1 MHKLYRVTYRLHEG
15 KESDDIA
22 SRFLFTEEEMHETVD
37 WYSSFNSL
45 LDAVKAHKCPGLYCG
60 ETAFTH
66 RLCLYYYGVRF
77 DGTITE
83 RDFVNPTSFETMY
96 QECSPQHYDY
106 DFFKK
111 NLSMNDFMTF
121 IQERYGTAPSKQ
133 GLGLKFVIE

>member
-37 WYSSFNSL
+37 WYSSFDSL

-66 RLCLYYYGVRF
+66 RLCMYYYGVRF

-96 QECSPQHYDY
+96 HECSPQHYNY

-111 NLSMNDFMTF
+111 NLSMDDFMNF
-121 IQERYGTAPSKQ
+121 LQERYGAGCKTILFNTAMEK
-133 GLGLKFVIE
+133 

>member
-37 WYSSFNSL
+37 WYSSFDSL

-66 RLCLYYYGVRF
+66 RLCMYYYGVRF

-96 QECSPQHYDY
+96 HECSPQHYNY

-111 NLSMNDFMTF
+111 NLSMDDFMIF
-121 IQERYGTAPSKQ
+121 LQERYGAGCKTILFNTAMEK
-133 GLGLKFVIE
+133 

>member
-37 WYSSFNSL
+37 WCRSFDSL

-66 RLCLYYYGVRF
+66 RLCMYYYGVRF

-96 QECSPQHYDY
+96 HECSPQHYNY

-111 NLSMNDFMTF
+111 NLSMDDFMTF
-121 IQERYGTAPSKQ
+121 LQERYGAGCKTILFNTAMEK
-133 GLGLKFVIE
+133 

>member
-22 SRFLFTEEEMHETVD
+22 SRFLFTEEEMYETVD
-37 WYSSFNSL
+37 WYSSFDSL

-66 RLCLYYYGVRF
+66 RLCMYYYGVRF

-83 RDFVNPTSFETMY
+83 RDFVNSTSFETMY
-96 QECSPQHYDY
+96 HECSPQHYNY

-111 NLSMNDFMTF
+111 NLSMDDFMTF
-121 IQERYGTAPSKQ
+121 LQERYGAGCKTILFNTAMEK
-133 GLGLKFVIE
+133 

>member
-83 RDFVNPTSFETMY
+83 RDFVNPTSFESMY
-96 QECSPQHYDY
+96 HECSPQHYDY

-111 NLSMNDFMTF
+111 NLSMDDFMTF
-121 IQERYGTAPSKQ
+121 LQERYGAASTQIIQTILSDN
-133 GLGLKFVIE
+133 E

>member
-22 SRFLFTEEEMHETVD
+22 SSFLFTEEEMHETVD

-83 RDFVNPTSFETMY
+83 RDFVNPTSFETTY
-96 QECSPQHYDY
+96 HECSPQHYDY

-121 IQERYGTAPSKQ
+121 IQERYGTVPSKQ
-133 GLGLKFVIE
+133 GLGLKFVID

>member
-66 RLCLYYYGVRF
+66 RLFLYYYGVRF

-83 RDFVNPTSFETMY
+83 RDFVNPTSFETTY
-96 QECSPQHYDY
+96 HECSPQHYDY

-121 IQERYGTAPSKQ
+121 IQERYGTVPSKQ
-133 GLGLKFVIE
+133 GLGLKFVID

>member
-1 MHKLYRVTYRLHEG
+1 
-15 KESDDIA
+15 
-22 SRFLFTEEEMHETVD
+22 MHETVD
-37 WYSSFNSL
+37 WYSSFDSL

-66 RLCLYYYGVRF
+66 RLCMYYYGVRF

-96 QECSPQHYDY
+96 HECSPQHYNY

-111 NLSMNDFMTF
+111 NLSMDDFMTF
-121 IQERYGTAPSKQ
+121 LQERYGAGCKTILFNTAMEK
-133 GLGLKFVIE
+133 

>member
-45 LDAVKAHKCPGLYCG
+45 LDAVKDHKCPGLYCG

-66 RLCLYYYGVRF
+66 RPYLYYYGIHF
-77 DGTITE
+77 DSIITE
-83 RDFVNPTSFETMY
+83 RSFVNPTSFETTY
-96 QECSPQHYDY
+96 YECSPQHYGY

-111 NLSMNDFMTF
+111 NLSMDDFMTF
-121 IQERYGTAPSKQ
+121 LQERYGTDCKTI
-133 GLGLKFVIE
+133 LFNTTMEK

>member
-22 SRFLFTEEEMHETVD
+22 SRFLFTEEEMYETVD
-37 WYSSFNSL
+37 WYSSFDSL

-66 RLCLYYYGVRF
+66 RLCMYYYGVRF

-96 QECSPQHYDY
+96 HECSPQHYNY

-111 NLSMNDFMTF
+111 NLSMDDFMTF
-121 IQERYGTAPSKQ
+121 LQERYGAGCKTILFNTAMEK
-133 GLGLKFVIE
+133 